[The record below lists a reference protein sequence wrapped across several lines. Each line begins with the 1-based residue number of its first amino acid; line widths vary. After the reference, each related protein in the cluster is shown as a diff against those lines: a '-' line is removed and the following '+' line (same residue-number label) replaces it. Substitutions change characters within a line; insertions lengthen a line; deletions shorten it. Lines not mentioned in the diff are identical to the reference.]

1 METYIGIDV
10 SKNSLEI
17 AQSDQRGSTRV
28 PNTTSGIA
36 DLVARLLSHPN
47 AEQLHV
53 IMEPTSTYHLRLESS
68 LCQAEIAY
76 TKVNPA
82 HTRAFWKLQ
91 SRRAKT
97 DSLDARLLADL
108 GQSQQPAR
116 SRPPNH
122 AKEQIK
128 SLRRHLEWL
137 EAEQRAVRNRQE
149 AASFS
154 PYVPTEVTDSLERT
168 LEALEEEASRVSRR
182 LQELIDQDARLR
194 EDVDLLMSIPGVGMG
209 TAVVVVG
216 ELPAVEDCTSAKSWV
231 AYCGV
236 SPEPRESGNMKYSR
250 LSRVGTARVR
260 SVLYMAAVSA
270 MRWNGPIRSLAERL
284 MSRGKPGKV
293 RVMAAMNKLL
303 RQCFGV
309 LRSRRAFDP
318 ALNQPSQP

>member
-17 AQSDQRGSTRV
+17 AQSDQSGSTRV

-36 DLVARLLSHPN
+36 DLVARLLSQPN
-47 AEQLHV
+47 AAQLHV
-53 IMEPTSTYHLRLESS
+53 IMEPTSTYHLRLELS
-68 LCQAEIAY
+68 LCQAGIAY

-108 GQSQQPAR
+108 GQSQKPAHN

-137 EAEQRAVRNRQE
+137 EAEQRGVRNRQE
-149 AASFS
+149 ASSFS
-154 PYVPTEVTDSLERT
+154 PYAPSEVTDSLERT

-182 LQELIDQDARLR
+182 LEELID
-194 EDVDLLMSIPGVGMG
+194 
-209 TAVVVVG
+209 
-216 ELPAVEDCTSAKSWV
+216 
-231 AYCGV
+231 
-236 SPEPRESGNMKYSR
+236 
-250 LSRVGTARVR
+250 
-260 SVLYMAAVSA
+260 
-270 MRWNGPIRSLAERL
+270 
-284 MSRGKPGKV
+284 
-293 RVMAAMNKLL
+293 
-303 RQCFGV
+303 
-309 LRSRRAFDP
+309 
-318 ALNQPSQP
+318 